1 MKIPLYLDTARLGLM
16 APNVQEAMHSLAQ
29 LASIDGL
36 SSRFDDFLHGGY
48 HAWPISLQKQYPGL
62 SDWRGVQELKKALR
76 ELVGLS
82 NEKPVFL
89 ASRSISLMKV
99 AARLL
104 FQRCRRVLVTD
115 LEWPG
120 YLDILRQERQRV
132 GVEIVEVPLRM
143 PILRGDVCAADVC
156 RTISDQYR
164 KHQADGLFLSVV
176 NYQGIRLPVTKIM
189 RDLED
194 SRRPPEFILLD
205 GAQAIGHIPHDFG
218 LEHCDLLIAGCHK
231 WLRSH
236 NPLGL
241 GFCIRRRSHEF
252 VRLTMEA
259 MAKSWEAD
267 DPLLSF
273 SSQLEGNCLESFSET
288 VNLLGMFSARA
299 ALADPANQA
308 GTRQFDMLLENG
320 RTLVRVA
327 DGSAWKPLLPHP
339 SLRSGIVLFQAAES
353 AIRAMPPKSVRD
365 HFLDNGV
372 ALTSYQ
378 EGLVRVS
385 LPKVDLSSGE
395 THNFSLA
402 LAC

>member
-1 MKIPLYLDTARLGLM
+1 MKSPLYLDTARLGLM
-16 APNVQEAMHSLAQ
+16 APNVQEAMHSLTQ

-36 SSRFDDFLHGGY
+36 SSRFDHFLHGGY
-48 HAWPISLQKQYPGL
+48 QAWPTSLQEQYAGL
-62 SDWRGVQELKKALR
+62 SDWQGIQELKRALR
-76 ELVGLS
+76 QLVGLS
-82 NEKPVFL
+82 SEKSVFL

-120 YLDILRQERQRV
+120 YLDILRQESQRV
-132 GVEIVEVPLRM
+132 GRKVLEVRIRRPL
-143 PILRGDVCAADVC
+143 LKGDVSAADVC

-164 KHQADGLFLSVV
+164 KRQADGLFLSVV
-176 NYQGIRLPVTKIM
+176 NYLGIRVPVTKIM
-189 RDLED
+189 RDIED
-194 SRRPPEFILLD
+194 SRRPPEFIVLD
-205 GAQAIGHIPHDFG
+205 DAQGLGHIPHDFD
-218 LEHCDLLIAGCHK
+218 LEDCDLLLAGCHK

-259 MAKSWEAD
+259 MSKSWEAD
-267 DPLLSF
+267 DPLLAF
-273 SSQLEGNCLESFSET
+273 SSQLEGDCLESFSET

-320 RTLVRVA
+320 RTLVRAA

-339 SLRSGIVLFQAAES
+339 SLRSGIVLFQTDES
-353 AIRAMPPKSVRD
+353 GVRAMPPKSVRD

-378 EGLVRVS
+378 DGLVRVS
-385 LPKVDLSSGE
+385 SPKVDFSSE
-395 THNFSLA
+395 ELHNFSLA
-402 LAC
+402 LAF

>member
-1 MKIPLYLDTARLGLM
+1 MKSPLYLDTARLGLM
-16 APNVQEAMHSLAQ
+16 AFNVQKAMHSLAQ

-48 HAWPISLQKQYPGL
+48 QAWPASLQKQYPGL
-62 SDWRGVQELKKALR
+62 SDWQGIQELKSALR
-76 ELVGLS
+76 KLVGLS
-82 NEKPVFL
+82 DKKPVFL
-89 ASRSISLMKV
+89 ASRSVSLMKV

-132 GVEIVEVPLRM
+132 GVDIVEVPLRM
-143 PILRGDVCAADVC
+143 PVLRGDASAADVC
-156 RTISDQYR
+156 RIISDQYR

-176 NYQGIRLPVTKIM
+176 NHLGIRLPVTKIIHN
-189 RDLED
+189 LED
-194 SRRPPEFILLD
+194 SRRPPEFIVLD
-205 GAQAIGHIPHDFG
+205 DAQGIGHIPHDFG
-218 LEHCDLLIAGCHK
+218 LEDCDLLIAGCHK

-252 VRLTMEA
+252 VRLTLEA

-273 SSQLEGNCLESFSET
+273 SSQLEGDCLESFSET

-320 RTLVRVA
+320 RTLVRAA
-327 DGSAWKPLLPHP
+327 DGSAWKPLLPH
-339 SLRSGIVLFQAAES
+339 STLRSGIVLFQADKS
-353 AIRAMPPKSVRD
+353 ATRAMPPKSVRD
-365 HFLDNGV
+365 HFLDKGV

-378 EGLVRVS
+378 EALVRVS
-385 LPKVDLSSGE
+385 LPKMDLSSE
-395 THNFSLA
+395 EVHDFSLA